1 MCHRSVGLVSKI
13 IEGRGIPTVTL
24 AMEREVAAPRVAFV
38 PFPYNFPM
46 GEPNERGRH
55 REVALAA
62 LALLHEMGKP
72 GEVELPF
79 GWRQ

>member
-1 MCHRSVGLVSKI
+1 MGLVSRA
-13 IEGRGIPTVTL
+13 IEEEGIPTVTL
-24 AMEREVAAPRVAFV
+24 AMEKGVAAPRVAFV

-46 GEPNERGRH
+46 GEPEKRERH

-62 LALLHEMGKP
+62 LGLLHELHEP

-79 GWRQ
+79 RWRR

>member
-1 MCHRSVGLVSKI
+1 
-13 IEGRGIPTVTL
+13 
-24 AMEREVAAPRVAFV
+24 MEKGVAAARVGYV

-46 GEPNERGRH
+46 GEPGDWGRH

-62 LALLHEMGKP
+62 LALLYELEEP

-79 GWRQ
+79 GWRG

>member
-1 MCHRSVGLVSKI
+1 MGLVCRA
-13 IEGRGIPTVTL
+13 IEERGIPTVTL
-24 AMEREVAAPRVAFV
+24 AMERGVEAPRVAFV

-46 GEPNERGRH
+46 GEPHDRVRH

-62 LALLHEMGKP
+62 LALLQELEQP

-79 GWRQ
+79 RWKR